1 MPLLLVVNHPQLRAM
16 LRKLLIM
23 RGLRLIE
30 AEDAA
35 GALAILGELG
45 GAAALAISDYRL
57 AHRNGA
63 HLARQV
69 KQQFPGLRVLLMSS
83 TASPDDCPLCDGI
96 LRKPFTPADL
106 VEAIHS
112 QTRRSGTIDESE
124 SASESTTKPKR
135 KLSAAGRAAAKRPQ

>member
-16 LRKLLIM
+16 LRRLLIK
-23 RGLRLIE
+23 RGFRLIE

-45 GAAALAISDYRL
+45 GAAALVISDYRL

-83 TASPDDCPLCDGI
+83 TASPGDCPFCDGI
-96 LRKPFTPADL
+96 LSKPFTPDDL
-106 VEAIHS
+106 DKAI
-112 QTRRSGTIDESE
+112 
-124 SASESTTKPKR
+124 
-135 KLSAAGRAAAKRPQ
+135 RAQLEGLAQ